1 MISPRLGGYGSSR
14 FARSG
19 VTSCPLRSK
28 DPVLFPTSKPY
39 FPFGGGERDPTD
51 NRLTLEHTAK
61 ICKQAYPPGKHFTVP
76 PIPDVASVN
85 ARGDYAIEADRLAFI
100 DGDRD
105 PWRVMVR

>member
-1 MISPRLGGYGSSR
+1 MGLLH
-14 FARSG
+14 ARSARRTQYHFQQ
-19 VTSCPLRSK
+19 VSHSSL
-28 DPVLFPTSKPY
+28 LA
-39 FPFGGGERDPTD
+39 GGERDPTD

-76 PIPDVASVN
+76 PVPDVVSVN

-105 PWRVMVR
+105 PWRVMVS